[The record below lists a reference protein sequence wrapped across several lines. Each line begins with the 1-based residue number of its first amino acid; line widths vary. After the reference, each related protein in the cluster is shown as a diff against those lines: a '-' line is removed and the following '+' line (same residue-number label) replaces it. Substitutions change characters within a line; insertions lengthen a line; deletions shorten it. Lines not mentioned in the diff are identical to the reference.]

1 MGQKRDSRRTPVG
14 SPPECVPHGGPYVL
28 CGLLPQGLRRMVP
41 EVQEVDQGIDLLETP
56 PVVLPQLPH
65 LVPAPL
71 ELQEEGVV
79 LQTVTHL
86 LQEA

>member
-1 MGQKRDSRRTPVG
+1 
-14 SPPECVPHGGPYVL
+14 
-28 CGLLPQGLRRMVP
+28 MVP